1 MNELLYFGSII
12 MSIMSILQMA
22 SAKYN
27 RIIQNPPDLSQ
38 KYTENVNSLT
48 ASLVQ
53 LGFNLLALTSS
64 WIPGSW
70 SLRHGRRMWN
80 NQSGLKSVNPEEFSE
95 ADSFIQSWEER
106 NIYIYTYI
114 NYTWTICKRDNHNI
128 QHLHTL
134 ASSLAFQGP
143 KWQLVARLSHS
154 LSRIQFFHLAW
165 QAVAL

>member
-1 MNELLYFGSII
+1 MNELLYFGSIM

-22 SAKYN
+22 SVKYN

-70 SLRHGRRMWN
+70 SLRHGHSRSN
-80 NQSGLKSVNPEEFSE
+80 NQSGLKTVNPEEFSA
-95 ADSFIQSWEER
+95 ADSFIQRWEER
-106 NIYIYTYI
+106 NIYIYF
-114 NYTWTICKRDNHNI
+114 TWTICKRDNHKI

-154 LSRIQFFHLAW
+154 LSRIQFFHHFLAW

>member
-1 MNELLYFGSII
+1 MNDLLYFGSIM

-27 RIIQNPPDLSQ
+27 RNIQNPPDLSQ

-95 ADSFIQSWEER
+95 ADSFIQRWEER
-106 NIYIYTYI
+106 NIYIYI
-114 NYTWTICKRDNHNI
+114 YTIHGQYVNVTTTTSNIFTRWRRRSPFKDRNDN
-128 QHLHTL
+128 L
-134 ASSLAFQGP
+134 
-143 KWQLVARLSHS
+143 
-154 LSRIQFFHLAW
+154 
-165 QAVAL
+165 

>member
-1 MNELLYFGSII
+1 MMNELLYFGSII

-70 SLRHGRRMWN
+70 SLRHGHSRSN
-80 NQSGLKSVNPEEFSE
+80 NQCGLKTVNPEEFSA
-95 ADSFIQSWEER
+95 ADSFSQRWEGRTLHIHSYEKSSFLMR
-106 NIYIYTYI
+106 NFMNTHYKWLFTIAML
-114 NYTWTICKRDNHNI
+114 NYQRVSTCNY
-128 QHLHTL
+128 QHV
-134 ASSLAFQGP
+134 S
-143 KWQLVARLSHS
+143 
-154 LSRIQFFHLAW
+154 
-165 QAVAL
+165 